1 MGYSRG
7 WSIRKDTGNLADLEL
22 DKERLLAKLQS
33 WERWDK
39 TMGCPPR
46 PRKDISRFMAEL

>member
-39 TMGCPPR
+39 TMGCPPH